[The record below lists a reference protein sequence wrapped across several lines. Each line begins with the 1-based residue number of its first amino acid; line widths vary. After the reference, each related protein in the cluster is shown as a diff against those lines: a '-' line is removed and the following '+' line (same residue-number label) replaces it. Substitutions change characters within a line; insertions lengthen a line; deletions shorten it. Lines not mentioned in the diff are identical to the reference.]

1 MEEERKNDNQY
12 IDIPDAN
19 VTDPDV
25 EKDNSSN
32 SYNTTN
38 STDSNST
45 DSNSNVGSNNTNST
59 NNSNTGNDG
68 HYGYYNNQ
76 YNNQNPYNQNPYNNG
91 NGYTGPNGY
100 GNYGAGPS
108 GNNGRKPKKNNA
120 AKWIAIAA
128 CVIAGVGVIGMGSAF
143 VTGIMNYKAV
153 SGDDQLAMDNDSNKD
168 SASGKEDASKKDDD
182 AVATTKPVTV
192 TESKGGTSGATDVSD
207 IVEASMPSVASIT
220 STSSQKGYSIFGQQY
235 EQEVKSAGTGFIV
248 GQNETELLLATNNH
262 VVEDATGIQ
271 VTFADDSTAQA
282 VVKGTDSTA
291 DLAVVAVKLSDIK
304 DDTMKSIKVA
314 VLGNSDDVKVG
325 QIAIAIGNA
334 QGMGQSVTVGYI
346 SAKNRELDMG
356 NQVTGSK
363 KMTFIQTDA
372 AINGGNSGG
381 PLLDINGNVVGIN
394 SAKISD
400 TQVEGMCYAIPISS
414 AIPIINDLMNRE
426 TLTEDEKG
434 YMGVA
439 VQDISSEAKEMY
451 NVPDGVYVSSVSPNG
466 PADKAGIV
474 EGDIITEIDGLSV
487 SSKSAAV
494 DKITSNRAGT
504 EITVSLYR
512 KNDASKGYDKLD
524 LKVTL
529 ANAKD
534 AGVNTNKGSDNSSQG
549 NNSDGN
555 DGNGSNDNGSN
566 GHGSNGN
573 GSDGYNGDAYSDD
586 EYNNGMDDW
595 FNNMFPW

>member
-1 MEEERKNDNQY
+1 
-12 IDIPDAN
+12 
-19 VTDPDV
+19 
-25 EKDNSSN
+25 
-32 SYNTTN
+32 
-38 STDSNST
+38 
-45 DSNSNVGSNNTNST
+45 
-59 NNSNTGNDG
+59 
-68 HYGYYNNQ
+68 
-76 YNNQNPYNQNPYNNG
+76 
-91 NGYTGPNGY
+91 
-100 GNYGAGPS
+100 
-108 GNNGRKPKKNNA
+108 
-120 AKWIAIAA
+120 
-128 CVIAGVGVIGMGSAF
+128 
-143 VTGIMNYKAV
+143 
-153 SGDDQLAMDNDSNKD
+153 
-168 SASGKEDASKKDDD
+168 
-182 AVATTKPVTV
+182 
-192 TESKGGTSGATDVSD
+192 
-207 IVEASMPSVASIT
+207 
-220 STSSQKGYSIFGQQY
+220 
-235 EQEVKSAGTGFIV
+235 
-248 GQNETELLLATNNH
+248 
-262 VVEDATGIQ
+262 
-271 VTFADDSTAQA
+271 
-282 VVKGTDSTA
+282 
-291 DLAVVAVKLSDIK
+291 
-304 DDTMKSIKVA
+304 MKSIKVA

-381 PLLDINGNVVGIN
+381 PLIDINGNVVGIN

-504 EITVSLYR
+504 EVTVSLYR

-534 AGVNTNKGSDNSSQG
+534 AGVNNNKGSDNSSQG
-549 NNSDGN
+549 NDSDGN

-566 GHGSNGN
+566 GNGSNGN

-586 EYNNGMDDW
+586 EYNNGMNDW